1 MLILSQ
7 KIYFIKIL
15 KDFSLQNI
23 KTVTTSMKLRA
34 YLIKIIR
41 TAESELI
48 T

>member
-7 KIYFIKIL
+7 KIYLIKIF
-15 KDFSLQNI
+15 KDFSLQNVKI
-23 KTVTTSMKLRA
+23 VTILMKFRT

-41 TAESELI
+41 IAESELI

>member
-1 MLILSQ
+1 M
-7 KIYFIKIL
+7 KIL

-23 KTVTTSMKLRA
+23 KTVTTSMKLKI

-41 TAESELI
+41 IAESELI